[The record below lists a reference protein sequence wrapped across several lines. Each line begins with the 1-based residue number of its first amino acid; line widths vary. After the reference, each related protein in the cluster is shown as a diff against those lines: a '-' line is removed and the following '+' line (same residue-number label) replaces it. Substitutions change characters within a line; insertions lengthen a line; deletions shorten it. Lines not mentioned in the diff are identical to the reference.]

1 VENPYLGVGQRARM
15 VMASVVLVAA
25 LASSSQVAAQT
36 PDVPKWSPPT
46 SSLGLGCYRVAGD
59 GESSYRLG
67 AAWYPSPRYEVLAT
81 TSLWNNYDLVEAEF
95 RVLRSSASTV
105 RPFVSVSGLWQNH
118 GAESLG
124 GTLGGG
130 IEYYA
135 APRVVL
141 SGTLAWQSLFPLEG
155 QSENQWFRI
164 SGGVS
169 IVPPF
174 G

>member
-1 VENPYLGVGQRARM
+1 MGNPYLSVGQRATV

-25 LASSSQVAAQT
+25 LTSLSQVAAQT

-46 SSLGLGCYRVAGD
+46 SSLGLGYYRVVGD
-59 GESSYRLG
+59 GESSDRLG
-67 AAWYPSPRYEVLAT
+67 AAWYPSTRYEVLAT
-81 TSLWNNYDLVEAEF
+81 TSLWNGYDVVEAEF
-95 RVLRSSASTV
+95 RVLRSSLSTL

-118 GAESLG
+118 GAESVG

-130 IEYYA
+130 IEYYP
-135 APRVVL
+135 APRVIL

-164 SGGVS
+164 SAGVS